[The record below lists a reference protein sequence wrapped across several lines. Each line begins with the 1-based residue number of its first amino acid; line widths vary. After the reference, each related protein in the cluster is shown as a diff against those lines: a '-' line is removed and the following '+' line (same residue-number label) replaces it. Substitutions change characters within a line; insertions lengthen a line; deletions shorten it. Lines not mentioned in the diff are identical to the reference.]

1 MRSFLDVLRRRTNFS
16 GPTSALTALV
26 ALAIVLRLTP
36 AIPISDAIKAGE
48 VSDQIDIKA
57 VSDANIISDAG
68 RIVFRAD
75 FPPQHDSNPAPI
87 ESASDAVAPKHSNA
101 RAVEPAKDTSTPFG
115 RGTLASDPP
124 SDASAPKL
132 EANGTKP
139 GGDAAAFRTN
149 GDANGPANSD
159 RHATTPLS
167 NAGDPKPGGAVV
179 ITPARDDHI
188 TKPANAADQVRNA
201 ALIRSKLVED
211 WHEWRYCLAPAQA
224 EHRMY
229 MSNPISAGDIMISA
243 DDAFDRL
250 LKKAGIRHDEVQCPR
265 APNKPTLL
273 FRQRYAVKWN
283 QELGNTIIPINWE
296 PDRELHDQR

>member
-1 MRSFLDVLRRRTNFS
+1 MRSLLDVLRRRTNFS
-16 GPTSALTALV
+16 GTTSALTALV

-57 VSDANIISDAG
+57 VSDANVISDAG
-68 RIVFRAD
+68 RIVFGAD
-75 FPPQHDSNPAPI
+75 FPPQHDGNPAAI
-87 ESASDAVAPKHSNA
+87 ESASDAVAPKL
-101 RAVEPAKDTSTPFG
+101 D
-115 RGTLASDPP
+115 
-124 SDASAPKL
+124 
-132 EANGTKP
+132 ANGTKP
-139 GGDAAAFRTN
+139 RGDAAAFRTN
-149 GDANGPANSD
+149 GDANGPNSD
-159 RHATTPLS
+159 RLATRPLS

-179 ITPARDDHI
+179 MTPARDDHI
-188 TKPANAADQVRNA
+188 TKPANGADQARNA
-201 ALIRSKLVED
+201 AFIRSKLVDD
-211 WHEWRYCLAPAQA
+211 WHEWRFCLAPAQA

-229 MSNPISAGDIMISA
+229 MSDPIPAGDIMINA

-283 QELGNTIIPINWE
+283 QELGNKIIPISWE
-296 PDRELHDQR
+296 SDRELPAPR

>member
-1 MRSFLDVLRRRTNFS
+1 MRSLLDVLRRRTNFS
-16 GPTSALTALV
+16 GTTSALTALV

-57 VSDANIISDAG
+57 VSDANVISDAG
-68 RIVFRAD
+68 RIVFGAD
-75 FPPQHDSNPAPI
+75 FPPQHDSNPAAI
-87 ESASDAVAPKHSNA
+87 ESASDAVAPKHSDA
-101 RAVEPAKDTSTPFG
+101 RAVEPAKDTSTPLG
-115 RGTLASDPP
+115 RGTLASAPP

-132 EANGTKP
+132 DAKGMKP
-139 GGDAAAFRTN
+139 SGDATAFRTN
-149 GDANGPANSD
+149 GDANGPNSD
-159 RHATTPLS
+159 RLATRPLS

-179 ITPARDDHI
+179 MTPARDDHI
-188 TKPANAADQVRNA
+188 TKPANGADQARNA
-201 ALIRSKLVED
+201 AFIRSKLVDD
-211 WHEWRYCLAPAQA
+211 WHEWRFCLAPAQA

-229 MSNPISAGDIMISA
+229 MSDPIPAGDIMINA

-283 QELGNTIIPINWE
+283 QELGNKIIPISWE
-296 PDRELHDQR
+296 SDRELPAPR